1 MNKKNVNKNDSVV
14 SLHRKREPLRSSD
27 EAAFGASVSRN
38 DARAAAAN
46 EQSLSLVNRIIV
58 DETLPFYIAALDGTL
73 IHANN
78 RYEKLYTGLDVGTL
92 SPGPTSLMGRV
103 ISPSMEKI
111 CGDVRS
117 ANTTIKV
124 HEYVSINGRDL
135 VLLGRHI
142 PVRCDAGEVI
152 AIAGTYE
159 DVTSHHKGVRE
170 TARAQSRF
178 QDFARASSD
187 WFWECDNQ
195 MRITSISER
204 FTAIVGSPASSY
216 VGSRLEQFGKFGRN
230 LEGRED
236 GQYAMEHRK
245 AFRDQLFVY
254 TNHDGELIRFHLSGV
269 AMFEREGGDFA
280 GYRGV
285 GMDVTQRYEDEEIVE
300 KTRIDLEDT
309 LAELTRKNMALDVVS
324 VQAKSA
330 LLAKNEF
337 LASMSHELRT
347 PLNAII
353 GFADTISAS
362 DNALSDTHQGYIT
375 DIHDAGAHLL
385 ELINDILDIA
395 VIESGEL
402 SLNQEV
408 MAVDISLNQAL
419 SLTTAMAEAKSINI
433 DGITTESDYFIKA
446 DHRRYVQIIVNL
458 LSNAFKFTP
467 EGGEVGLDIE
477 QSGKRLDVTV
487 WDNGIGIKAAD
498 QGRVFEKFQQVTDDF
513 YSRSQEGTGLGL
525 HISRELARRMGGDI
539 TLESEE
545 GKGSRFTVS
554 MLMADKDAIDE
565 DDMQW
570 I

>member
-1 MNKKNVNKNDSVV
+1 MNKKVVNKNDSVV
-14 SLHRKREPLRSSD
+14 SLHRKREQLRSSD

-78 RYEKLYTGLDVGTL
+78 RYEKLYTGLDGGTL

-111 CGDVRS
+111 CGDVQS
-117 ANTTIKV
+117 ADTTIKV

-187 WFWECDNQ
+187 WFWECDSQ

-204 FTAIVGSPASSY
+204 FTAIVGSPASLY
-216 VGSRLEQFGKFGRN
+216 IGSRLEQFGKFGRN

-245 AFRDQLFVY
+245 PFRDQLFVY

-269 AMFEREGGDFA
+269 AMFEREGGEFA

-285 GMDVTQRYEDEEIVE
+285 GMDVTQRYEDAEIVE

-330 LLAKNEF
+330 LVAKNEF

-353 GFADTISAS
+353 GFADTISTS
-362 DNALSDTHQGYIT
+362 DNKLNDTHQGYIG
-375 DIHDAGAHLL
+375 DIHDAGTHLL

-433 DGITTESDYFIKA
+433 DAVTTESDFYIKA
-446 DHRRYVQIIVNL
+446 DHRRYVQILVNL

-467 EGGEVGLDIE
+467 NGGEVGLDVE

-554 MLMADKDAIDE
+554 IFVADKDAIDE
-565 DDMQW
+565 DDVQW